1 MLTLLLFVFIALLL
15 LGLPIGFAML
25 GSSMLVIGLEGI
37 PVSVVAQRVAT
48 SVQSFPLLAV
58 PLFTLAGSLMNES
71 GISERLFNFTR
82 AFVGH
87 IRGGLAQTAIVGNIF
102 LSGISG
108 SSVADCA
115 ATSRVFVP
123 QLTQAGYGQGFAAA
137 VCAAAATLGPII
149 PPSILMV
156 IYAWQANV
164 SLGDLFI
171 AGLIPGLIMAL
182 AMMLVIGITAH
193 QRGFPKDAGFSGQ
206 RLWHAFKEALWALA
220 MPILILVGFRMGVFT
235 ATEIAAVACAYS
247 LIVGL
252 FVYRTL
258 TWKGLPEI
266 LLTTGRET
274 AAILVIAAGAAPFG
288 WILGVEQAPQHVAE
302 LLTSISREP
311 WIILLILNISL
322 LIAGM
327 FMETLAIMII
337 LVPILIPLLTELQIN
352 LLHFGIVLL
361 VNLVIG
367 QITPPVGVLM
377 FVASSVS
384 KTHLGLIVKEIGPF
398 VFALIAALA
407 LLTYVP
413 GLSLWLPEFLKQ

>member
-1 MLTLLLFVFIALLL
+1 MLTLLLCVFVALLL
-15 LGLPIGFAML
+15 LGMPIGFAML

-87 IRGGLAQTAIVGNIF
+87 IRGGLAQTAIVGNVF

-193 QRGFPKDAGFSGQ
+193 YRGFPKDAGFSGQ

-220 MPILILVGFRMGVFT
+220 MPILILLGFRMGVFT

-247 LIVGL
+247 LVVGL

-311 WIILLILNISL
+311 WVILLILNIAL

-337 LVPILIPLLTELQIN
+337 LVPILIPLLTDLQIN

-413 GLSLWLPEFLKQ
+413 GLSTWLPEVLKK

>member
-1 MLTLLLFVFIALLL
+1 MLTLLLCVFVALLL
-15 LGLPIGFAML
+15 FGVPIGFAML
-25 GSSMLVIGLEGI
+25 GASMLVIGLEGI

-58 PLFTLAGSLMNES
+58 PLFTLAGALMNES

-87 IRGGLAQTAIVGNIF
+87 IRGGLAQTAIVGNVF

-171 AGLIPGLIMAL
+171 AGLIPGLIMAV

-193 QRGFPKDAGFSGQ
+193 RRGFPKDAAFGADK
-206 RLWHAFKEALWALA
+206 LWHAFKEALWALA
-220 MPILILVGFRMGVFT
+220 MPILILVGFRIGVFT

-247 LIVGL
+247 LFVGL

-258 TWKGLPEI
+258 SWKGLPEI

-288 WILGVEQAPQHVAE
+288 WILGVEQAPQQVAQ
-302 LLTSISREP
+302 LLTSISTEP
-311 WIILLILNISL
+311 WVILLILNFAL

-337 LVPILIPLLTELQIN
+337 LVPILIPLLNELQIN
-352 LLHFGIVLL
+352 LVHFGIVLL

-367 QITPPVGVLM
+367 QVTPPVGVLM

-398 VFALIAALA
+398 VLALIGALM

-413 GLSLWLPEFLKQ
+413 QLSIWLPQYLKT